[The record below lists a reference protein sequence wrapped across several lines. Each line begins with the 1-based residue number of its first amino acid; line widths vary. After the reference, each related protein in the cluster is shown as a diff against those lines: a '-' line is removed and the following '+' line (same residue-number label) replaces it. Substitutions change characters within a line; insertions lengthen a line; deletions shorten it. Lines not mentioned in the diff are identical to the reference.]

1 MNTSEIDQVSKALD
15 MLRKS
20 KAQRIKEWIQ

>member
-1 MNTSEIDQVSKALD
+1 MSTSEIDQVSEALD